1 MHGLCWILIV
11 IYKKVRKW
19 SNQSCALFFNRGN
32 RLDTL
37 DACAALLHGVTSHL
51 SFQHVCPCQQ
61 VEPFILDAC
70 DAHVKCRG
78 CVSWS
83 RDSLSHLFL
92 QYSTQ
97 FAYVTTNTNDP
108 QQLSNPATT
117 QYTGIHCVQPEK
129 SYKRYKL
136 DNNIPVLS
144 TILGTMQTVTHCPP
158 IIARTVNKALSGLI
172 ERSLTNSLS

>member
-1 MHGLCWILIV
+1 MHF
-11 IYKKVRKW
+11 
-19 SNQSCALFFNRGN
+19 FFNRDN

-51 SFQHVCPCQQ
+51 SFQHVCLCQQ

-83 RDSLSHLFL
+83 RDSLSHL
-92 QYSTQ
+92 
-97 FAYVTTNTNDP
+97 
-108 QQLSNPATT
+108 
-117 QYTGIHCVQPEK
+117 CQPEK

-136 DNNIPVLS
+136 YNNIPVLS

-158 IIARTVNKALSGLI
+158 IIVRTVNKALSGLI
-172 ERSLTNSLS
+172 ERSLYLNTVKSQHLLSQAWLELVLFTLLINTHPCYSPSRVPIPVFINCTAMLIF